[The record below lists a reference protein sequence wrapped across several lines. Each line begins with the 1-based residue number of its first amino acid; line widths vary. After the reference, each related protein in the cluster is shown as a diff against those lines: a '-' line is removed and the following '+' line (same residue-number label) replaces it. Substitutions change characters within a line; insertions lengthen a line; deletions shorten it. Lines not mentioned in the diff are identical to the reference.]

1 MMKEQ
6 QDIRWLQRL
15 NNFDHALIILRD
27 AVDLAAIRELSP
39 LEKQGLIQAFEF
51 SYELAWNCIK
61 DFYIYLGDSDNIQGS
76 RDAFRLAGK
85 RQLLTM
91 EQVTV
96 LMESIKS
103 RQQTSHSY
111 NEATAEE
118 IYHLIIQKYQPV
130 FSTLSLALHQQ
141 ESERFQ

>member
-1 MMKEQ
+1 MTEQ

-15 NNFDHALIILRD
+15 NNFDHALIILSD

-61 DFYIYLGDSDNIQGS
+61 DFYTYLGDSDNMQGS

-91 EQVTV
+91 EQVTI

-130 FSTLSLALHQQ
+130 FSALSLALQQ
-141 ESERFQ
+141 QKSERFQ

>member
-1 MMKEQ
+1 MTEQ

-15 NNFDHALIILRD
+15 SNFDHALIVLSD

-61 DFYIYLGDSDNIQGS
+61 DFYTYLGDSDNMQGS

-91 EQVTV
+91 EQVTI

-130 FSTLSLALHQQ
+130 FSALSLALQQ
-141 ESERFQ
+141 QKSERFQ

>member
-1 MMKEQ
+1 MNTEQ

-15 NNFDHALIILRD
+15 TNYDKALAVLTD
-27 AVDLAAIRELSP
+27 AVKLSETRDLSP
-39 LEKQGLIQAFEF
+39 LEKQGLIQSFEF
-51 SYELAWNCIK
+51 TYELAWNCIK
-61 DFYIYLGDSDNIQGS
+61 DFYRYLGDADTIQGS

-91 EQVTV
+91 EQVRQ

-111 NEATAEE
+111 NEETAEA
-118 IYHLIIQKYQPV
+118 IYQLIKQKYQPV
-130 FSTLSLALHQQ
+130 FKALSLKLNT
-141 ESERFQ
+141 EKRERFS